1 MTEPRRRRAITTP
14 GTLADPSR
22 RGPGSFVAAVIV
34 QMITVLVIVQLV
46 FMPSDWMRRFASKT
60 EPLHSEQI
68 GFFAL
73 PKPDGERAPAK
84 AGGDNRPARV
94 DRLQLPPKLVPIYAP
109 TGVPTSLPA
118 EPLRPAAPDVG
129 GAGPLIGGGGPT
141 RGVRPSYNDPRVW
154 AGPATVVMAPKTPSQ
169 RLDSVIA
176 QGIYKM
182 RDSID
187 SLPRERAP
195 GDWTKKIGDKT
206 YGIDQKYIHLGKYSI
221 PTALLALLPLN
232 VQGNPA
238 TAEKNQRLG
247 MIRSEILEQSARM
260 GRDDEFRAAV
270 KALRERKDKERAAKK
285 AADAPVT
292 PVPDKVPVQP

>member
-22 RGPGSFVAAVIV
+22 RGPGSVVVALAVQV
-34 QMITVLVIVQLV
+34 VAVAVIVQLV
-46 FMPSDWMRRFASKT
+46 IMPSDWMKMFASKT
-60 EPLHSEQI
+60 EPLHSERI
-68 GFFAL
+68 GFIAV
-73 PKPDGERAPAK
+73 PRSAGDKAPPK
-84 AGGDNRPARV
+84 AGGDNRPERL
-94 DRLQLPPKLVPIYAP
+94 DRLNVPPKLAPIFAP
-109 TGVPTSLPA
+109 STVPTTLPA
-118 EPLRPAAPDVG
+118 QPLNPPKQDAG
-129 GAGPLIGGGGPT
+129 GSGPLVGGGGPT

-154 AGPATVVMAPKTPSQ
+154 AGPATVVVAPKTPSQ

-176 QGIYKM
+176 QGVYKM

-187 SLPRERAP
+187 SLPKERAP

-247 MIRSEILEQSARM
+247 MIHGEIMEQAARM

-270 KALRERKDKERAAKK
+270 KALRERKNKERAAKQ

-292 PVPDKVPVQP
+292 PDKVPAQP

>member
-1 MTEPRRRRAITTP
+1 MTEPRRRHAITTP

-22 RGPGSFVAAVIV
+22 RGPGSFVAAVVV
-34 QMITVLVIVQLV
+34 QTVAVLIIVQLV
-46 FMPSDWMRRFASKT
+46 IMPSDWMQLFASKT
-60 EPLHSEQI
+60 EPLHSERI
-68 GFFAL
+68 GFIAL
-73 PKPDGERAPAK
+73 PKSEGERTPAK
-84 AGGDNRPARV
+84 AGGDNRPERL
-94 DRLQLPPKLVPIYAP
+94 DRLKAPPKLAPIYAP
-109 TGVPTSLPA
+109 PSVPATLPA
-118 EPLRPAAPDVG
+118 EPLTPAKEDAG
-129 GAGPLIGGGGPT
+129 GSGPLVGGGGPT

-154 AGPATVVMAPKTPSQ
+154 AGPATVVIAPKTPSQ

-195 GDWTKKIGDKT
+195 GDWTKKIGGKT

-247 MIRSEILEQSARM
+247 MIRGEILEQSARM

-285 AADAPVT
+285 AADAAVT
-292 PVPDKVPVQP
+292 PEKVPVQP

>member
-22 RGPGSFVAAVIV
+22 RGLGSFVVAVVV
-34 QMITVLVIVQLV
+34 QVVTVLIIVQLV
-46 FMPSDWMRRFASKT
+46 IMPSDWMKRFASKT
-60 EPLHSEQI
+60 EPLHSERI
-68 GFFAL
+68 GFIAV
-73 PKPDGERAPAK
+73 PKSEGERAPAK
-84 AGGDNRPARV
+84 AGGDNRSERL
-94 DRLQLPPKLVPIYAP
+94 DRLKSPPKLAPIFAP
-109 TGVPTSLPA
+109 TSVPSTLPA
-118 EPLRPAAPDVG
+118 QPLTPAKDVG
-129 GAGPLIGGGGPT
+129 GSGPLVGGGGPT

-154 AGPATVVMAPKTPSQ
+154 AGPATVVVAPKTPSQ

-187 SLPRERAP
+187 SLPKERAP

-270 KALRERKDKERAAKK
+270 KALRERKVKERAAKK

-292 PVPDKVPVQP
+292 PDKVPVQP

>member
-14 GTLADPSR
+14 GTVADPSR
-22 RGPGSFVAAVIV
+22 RGPGSFVAAVVV
-34 QMITVLVIVQLV
+34 QVVAVLIIVQLV
-46 FMPSDWMRRFASKT
+46 VMPSDWMKMFASNT
-60 EPLHSEQI
+60 EPLHSEAI
-68 GFFAL
+68 GFIAL
-73 PKPDGERAPAK
+73 PKSDGERAPAK
-84 AGGDNRPARV
+84 VGGDNRPERL
-94 DRLQLPPKLVPIYAP
+94 DRTTVPPKVAPIYAP
-109 TGVPTSLPA
+109 TSVPTTLPA
-118 EPLRPAAPDVG
+118 EPSTPTKEDAG
-129 GAGPLIGGGGPT
+129 GSGPLVGGGGPT

-154 AGPATVVMAPKTPSQ
+154 AGPATVVVAPKTPSQ

-247 MIRSEILEQSARM
+247 MIRTEILEQSARM

-285 AADAPVT
+285 AAEAPVT
-292 PVPDKVPVQP
+292 PDKVPVQP

>member
-1 MTEPRRRRAITTP
+1 MTEPRRRHAITTP
-14 GTLADPSR
+14 GTIADPSR
-22 RGPGSFVAAVIV
+22 RGPGSFAVAVVVQAVA
-34 QMITVLVIVQLV
+34 VLIIVQLV
-46 FMPSDWMRRFASKT
+46 LMPSDWMKLFASKT
-60 EPLHSEQI
+60 EPLHSERI
-68 GFFAL
+68 GFIAL
-73 PKPDGERAPAK
+73 PKSEGERAPAK
-84 AGGDNRPARV
+84 SGGDNRPERL
-94 DRLQLPPKLVPIYAP
+94 DRLEAPPTVAPIVAP
-109 TGVPTSLPA
+109 TAVPATLPA
-118 EPLRPAAPDVG
+118 PPLAPAAPDAG
-129 GAGPLIGGGGPT
+129 GSGPLAGGGGPT

-154 AGPATVVMAPKTPSQ
+154 AGPATVVVAPKTPSQ

-187 SLPRERAP
+187 SLPKERAP

-238 TAEKNQRLG
+238 TAERNQRLG

-292 PVPDKVPVQP
+292 PDKVPVQP